1 MGAGGAEFKE
11 NPHMADPSRLGRQV
25 TEIVAAL
32 ESEGMPFAVIGGLAL
47 SAHGVIR
54 ATSDIDLLAPA
65 ARASEIDAITAKLG
79 YRCLHRSADAANY
92 ARSDE
97 RLDLLLASRP
107 IAMKLL
113 AAAVPRTTLYGAMPV
128 VSAEG
133 LIGFKLQAWVNDRRR
148 GQDVEDIRRLLSAN
162 REALDLREIREYFR
176 LFDRE
181 ALLEQ
186 WLADVAA
193 DGVQEP
199 PHVYED
205 PYVRFDDLMSVVEQL
220 CPVWPPKLLWPGPGH
235 RFLL

>member
-1 MGAGGAEFKE
+1 MGAGGVEFKE
-11 NPHMADPSRLGRQV
+11 NPGMTDPSRLGRQV
-25 TEIVAAL
+25 TEVVAAL
-32 ESEGMPFAVIGGLAL
+32 DSQGVPFAVIGGLAL

-65 ARASEIDAITAKLG
+65 ARAGDIDSIAAKLG

-92 ARSDE
+92 VRSNE
-97 RLDLLLASRP
+97 RLDMLLASRP
-107 IAMKLL
+107 TAMKLL
-113 AAAVPRTTLYGAMPV
+113 AEAVPRATLYGAMPV

-148 GQDVEDIRRLLSAN
+148 GQDVEDIRKLLSAN
-162 REALDLREIREYFR
+162 REVLDLREIREYFR

-186 WLADVAA
+186 WLADMAA
-193 DGVQEP
+193 DGVQEVP
-199 PHVYED
+199 PVYED
-205 PYVRFDDLMSVVEQL
+205 PYVRFNDLMFVVEQL
-220 CPVWPPKLLWPGPGH
+220 CPVWPRKPLWPGPGH